1 MASWTYIS
9 IDHLSGADLEVV
21 ARRTGTPFGA
31 ALLEKSAAVEAC
43 SAEYVADRPARPV
56 TIEPREVDRRLASG
70 QSHNV
75 ERERELRARE
85 HPSTTPF
92 GVSSGPSK

>member
-1 MASWTYIS
+1 MC
-9 IDHLSGADLEVV
+9 GADLDIVS
-21 ARRTGTPFGA
+21 RRTGTRFGA
-31 ALLEKSAAVEAC
+31 ASLLVQGAAVEAC